1 MLCLAC
7 NDGKEKRR
15 NLGKFVFLGCYESL
29 VRNCWVCGAAV
40 RGGAGGAVFQAG
52 AAAVLSHQA
61 AGRLP
66 LQLRSARRGA
76 LDKGLRRHPPA
87 RPALPCRLGPGLIF
101 YLHGNAGALDSWGDA
116 ATLYTRLGY
125 SVFMLDYR
133 GYGKSGGTI
142 SSQEQFLSDVQ
153 TAYQQL
159 LPEFPEERTIVLG
172 YSLGTGAAAWLA
184 AQQNPRLLLLQ
195 APYFSMRATARQ
207 HYPFVPGFIVRYPLG
222 TDAVLPQ
229 VKCPIVIFHGEHD
242 EVIDYQTTMQ
252 LKALLKPQDQFIT
265 LAGAGHNGM
274 TSNPE
279 YQAHIRRILG
289 GQ

>member
-1 MLCLAC
+1 MKVLF
-7 NDGKEKRR
+7 GIV
-15 NLGKFVFLGCYESL
+15 GFVALLY
-29 VRNCWVCGAAV
+29 V
-40 RGGAGGAVFQAG
+40 
-52 AAAVLSHQA
+52 AVLVVLYFKQERLLFFPSKLPADYRFSFNQPAQERWITA
-61 AGRLP
+61 ADGTRLHGLLFP
-66 LQLRSARRGA
+66 ADSSRG
-76 LDKGLRRHPPA
+76 LV
-87 RPALPCRLGPGLIF
+87 F
-101 YLHGNAGALDSWGDA
+101 YLHGNAGALDSWGEA
-116 ATLYTRLGY
+116 AMLYTRLGY

-153 TAYQQL
+153 TAYHQL
-159 LPEFPEERTIVLG
+159 LPEFPEAQTVILG

-184 AQQNPRLLLLQ
+184 ARQHPRLLILQ

-252 LKALLKPQDQFIT
+252 LKALLKLQDQFIT

-274 TSNPE
+274 TSNPD
-279 YQAHIRRILG
+279 YQVAIRRILG
-289 GQ
+289 AR

>member
-1 MLCLAC
+1 MKVLF
-7 NDGKEKRR
+7 GIV
-15 NLGKFVFLGCYESL
+15 GFVALLYM
-29 VRNCWVCGAAV
+29 
-40 RGGAGGAVFQAG
+40 
-52 AAAVLSHQA
+52 AVLVVLYFKQEKLLFFPTKLPQDYRFSFAQPAQERWITA
-61 AGRLP
+61 ADGTRLHGLLFP
-66 LQLRSARRGA
+66 AASAR
-76 LDKGLRRHPPA
+76 GLV
-87 RPALPCRLGPGLIF
+87 F

-116 ATLYTRLGY
+116 ASLYTQLGY

-133 GYGKSGGTI
+133 GYGKSAGTI

-159 LPEFPEERTIVLG
+159 LPEFAEERTVILG

-184 AQQNPRLLLLQ
+184 AQHNPRLLILQ

-222 TDAVLPQ
+222 TDAVLPK

-242 EVIDYQTTMQ
+242 EVIDYQTTLQ

-279 YQAHIRRILG
+279 YQAGIRRILSG
-289 GQ
+289 L